1 MTVVY
6 KRTVKCGDVPASS
19 VYLLPTF
26 TILLLQV
33 PYLTGD
39 IFKFGK
45 CCREKL
51 KFRNKKFMDA

>member
-33 PYLTGD
+33 PYLAGE
-39 IFKFGK
+39 FKFGK
-45 CCREKL
+45 CSREKL
-51 KFRNKKFMDA
+51 